1 MGNKQSTE
9 EGTTQ
14 TGFHPLT
21 ASRPPGSISVV
32 LSNTAHPPIPPHLS
46 REAEERRRGE
56 EGKDLSSTVKGEG
69 GGGEYAGGAAT
80 EHRAMMQEQGGGTAA
95 PSQAPAS
102 SSSAAAA
109 SEVAAKGATPNVS
122 PDKRGGEVAEGA
134 ETPSNKLPATPDSV
148 GKLDRSIAKFDGVL
162 GKQIVALPDLRVLCW
177 NGCPERH
184 RATTW
189 RLLLRYVCILLIHG
203 KSFTHTNTH
212 THTLITQAHAN
223 TITNRSRHKKDNKV
237 SSRTTHKTR
246 RRMFVMAPCIGTRH
260 PPSRTSQL
268 VLRTIVLMSNRAVRY
283 MPANIERRE
292 AMMVRLRGKF

>member
-46 REAEERRRGE
+46 REAEERRRVE
-56 EGKDLSSTVKGEG
+56 EGKDLSSTVKDAG
-69 GGGEYAGGAAT
+69 GSGAYDGGAAT
-80 EHRAMMQEQGGGTAA
+80 EHRAMVQEQGGGTAA

-102 SSSAAAA
+102 SSSAAA
-109 SEVAAKGATPNVS
+109 SEVAAEGATPNAS
-122 PDKRGGEVAEGA
+122 PDKRGGGVADGA

-189 RLLLRYVCILLIHG
+189 RLLLRYVCIPFIHG
-203 KSFTHTNTH
+203 KSSTHAH
-212 THTLITQAHAN
+212 THTLNTQAHAN
-223 TITNRSRHKKDNKV
+223 TSAGR
-237 SSRTTHKTR
+237 
-246 RRMFVMAPCIGTRH
+246 
-260 PPSRTSQL
+260 
-268 VLRTIVLMSNRAVRY
+268 VRQ
-283 MPANIERRE
+283 
-292 AMMVRLRGKF
+292 